1 MPAYDFCYL
10 ADEPQDV
17 QALGRGYPPDQEIYL
32 YVYEQNEGLVF
43 QSSTQTDAN
52 GDFFT
57 GLAGPY
63 HANGQYFVL
72 GLTEPLSSPDP
83 GCVREQG

>member
-1 MPAYDFCYL
+1 MPAYNFCYL

-32 YVYEQNEGLVF
+32 YVYEQNDGLVF

-52 GDFFT
+52 GDFLHRF
-57 GLAGPY
+57 GR
-63 HANGQYFVL
+63 
-72 GLTEPLSSPDP
+72 PLSCQRTVFCSWFD
-83 GCVREQG
+83 